1 MQEVKNSSPPPQE
14 GGRGRGERE
23 RGRGRRGRERGVT
36 GSWQWDLRQNRV
48 FEEGGGGGKGGVE
61 ETAEEVA
68 ARYLAQT
75 SVPLVIGR
83 FDVCRSL
90 LTFVG
95 LF

>member
-1 MQEVKNSSPPPQE
+1 MQEVKISTPPPQE
-14 GGRGRGERE
+14 GGRGGLGFRE
-23 RGRGRRGRERGVT
+23 GRGVT

-48 FEEGGGGGKGGVE
+48 FEKGGGGGKRGVE

-68 ARYLAQT
+68 ARYLC
-75 SVPLVIGR
+75 SN
-83 FDVCRSL
+83 VCALSYRSL